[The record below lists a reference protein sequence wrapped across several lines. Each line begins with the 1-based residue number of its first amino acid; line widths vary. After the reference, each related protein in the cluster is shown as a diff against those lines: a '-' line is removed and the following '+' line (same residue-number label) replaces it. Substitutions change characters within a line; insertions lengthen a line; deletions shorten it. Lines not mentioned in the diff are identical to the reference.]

1 MPGRFAMGD
10 KVSCVRDGNA
20 MGNKTSG
27 TIVAVEKGVR
37 NAGRGNWHGD
47 LSVTFYCILDSLTCN
62 LLQPDS
68 LWRYSVR
75 YDADGREE
83 TKVPAAR
90 IYRGAA
96 AAKEG
101 AAAARAG
108 PTL

>member
-1 MPGRFAMGD
+1 MPGRFAMGE

-47 LSVTFYCILDSLTCN
+47 LSVTFYCILDALTCN
-62 LLQPDS
+62 LLQP
-68 LWRYSVR
+68 
-75 YDADGREE
+75 EE
-83 TKVPAAR
+83 KKVPAAR